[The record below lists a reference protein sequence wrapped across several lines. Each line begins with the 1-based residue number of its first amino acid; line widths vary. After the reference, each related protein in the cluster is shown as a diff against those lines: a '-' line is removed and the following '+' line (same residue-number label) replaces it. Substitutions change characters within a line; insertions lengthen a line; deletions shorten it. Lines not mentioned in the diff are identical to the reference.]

1 MLDLSSDPLN
11 VLYNPTSDVNL
22 LNLSTEKQR
31 AASGKVSEREAI
43 PKPSFN
49 WRPNLG
55 YSVDNKI
62 GLPAPLNLKNMG
74 EPLNSSGSITSL
86 TKSVTGNSMSR
97 SSGSTGSIISQTN
110 GSTGSILSLSGSFN
124 NGTVSPSSI
133 AVSGLRSPTG
143 SSINSSVIS
152 SSGCSVLS
160 SSGCS
165 VSVNSSVL
173 SSSGSSVSVNS
184 SVLSPSSASSV
195 DSSVVSR
202 HEKNSNGRHK
212 CNTME
217 TISANTPSIPKSADQ
232 KMHANPRTDEL
243 PSSDSGKLKSPLRK
257 TNSPNPQSLAYSAL
271 LHEKRRPL
279 SFTAGSKIIG
289 KTGPVNNNYVQCRN
303 EVLAPVYDY
312 TCTQSFS
319 SSSDWSAYSC
329 PYIAQANKLLPW
341 WMQRTR
347 SPPWLMCRSTPVNHY
362 CLNNNKVVLY
372 KKVDLNSKPPN
383 VNSIKSSL
391 TRDKSG
397 RWWLLK
403 NPNQSNNYRPI

>member
-11 VLYNPTSDVNL
+11 VPYNPTSDVNL

-55 YSVDNKI
+55 YTVDNKI

-97 SSGSTGSIISQTN
+97 SNDSTGSIISQTN
-110 GSTGSILSLSGSFN
+110 SSTGSILSPSGSFN

-152 SSGCSVLS
+152 SSCCSVLS
-160 SSGCS
+160 P
-165 VSVNSSVL
+165 
-173 SSSGSSVSVNS
+173 SGSSVSVNS

-195 DSSVVSR
+195 DNSVVSR
-202 HEKNSNGRHK
+202 HEKNSNGRHQ

-232 KMHANPRTDEL
+232 KMRANPRTDEL
-243 PSSDSGKLKSPLRK
+243 PSSDSGKLQSPLRK

-271 LHEKRRPL
+271 LQEKRRPH

-312 TCTQSFS
+312 TCTQSLS

-341 WMQRTR
+341 WMQTTR

-383 VNSIKSSL
+383 VNSIKPSL

-403 NPNQSNNYRPI
+403 NPNESNN